1 MAIASRLDPED
12 PTNLIGWPY
21 VVPGGRFNEL
31 YGWDSYMETLGLLTD
46 VHPGKNVEHLELA
59 RGMVE
64 NFIYE
69 IEYYGKILNANRSY
83 YLGRS
88 QPPF

>member
-1 MAIASRLDPED
+1 
-12 PTNLIGWPY
+12 
-21 VVPGGRFNEL
+21 
-31 YGWDSYMETLGLLTD
+31 METLGLLTD
-46 VHPGKNVEHLELA
+46 VKIDPSGNPRNLRHLELA
-59 RGMVE
+59 RMAE

-69 IEYYGKILNANRSY
+69 IHHYGKILNANRSY